1 MNAYRSLIPSKLL
14 LFLTDFFEIH
24 SLASMIIPCKR
35 LNDEYYF
42 LKNVIIIPLKDYT
55 SIIIPYM
62 EYSINLIKR
71 RGYRIRRCHQ
81 YIWQTFANNVCH
93 IY

>member
-62 EYSINLIKR
+62 E
-71 RGYRIRRCHQ
+71 
-81 YIWQTFANNVCH
+81 
-93 IY
+93 